1 MGGSQCYDFTYSCP
15 LFINPSI
22 LNTHT
27 HTYLQN
33 AQQRRL
39 DYRCRR
45 MVGRYRKSPPSPPTL
60 RNLMPSSPL
69 SSCQTLEHP
78 MFTSSWPILSSLKHQ
93 RELNMSLPEKPIY
106 AIPKRLM
113 LSSTLNLELQTPS
126 IVSTVSCPED
136 LKTTLISV

>member
-1 MGGSQCYDFTYSCP
+1 LRLHLYLFTVHQSLYSKYT
-15 LFINPSI
+15 
-22 LNTHT
+22 NTHT
-27 HTYLQN
+27 YKMPSNVVLITGAGGWLGGI
-33 AQQRRL
+33 
-39 DYRCRR
+39 
-45 MVGRYRKSPPSPPTL
+45 VSPPSPPTL

-69 SSCQTLEHP
+69 SSCQTLEHQ

-136 LKTTLISV
+136 LKITLI